1 MMFIGHLKKLLHYCF
16 DYRTIMAG
24 NANLSCIH
32 LIQLTCENIGYPI
45 SPTMPNGTGLETGT
59 TLCLNILDSLFHL
72 TSMSGACKHI
82 ECIGNIKSGK
92 LLDYCAGSQMQK
104 LFSSTLYF
112 FSSSTP
118 GVCCSGVG
126 SLITELIYTT
136 VGEDTRFGCTV
147 ECAPIMAQKL

>member
-1 MMFIGHLKKLLHYCF
+1 MFIGHLKKLLHYCF

-82 ECIGNIKSGK
+82 ECIGNKVRKITG
-92 LLDYCAGSQMQK
+92 LLCRFTDAETL
-104 LFSSTLYF
+104 LFNFILLQFIHTWSMLLWCGILNHRTH
-112 FSSSTP
+112 
-118 GVCCSGVG
+118 
-126 SLITELIYTT
+126 IYNCW
-136 VGEDTRFGCTV
+136 RRHKIWMYSRMCTNYGTK
-147 ECAPIMAQKL
+147 AID